1 MCVAVCAGCIR
12 LHVIMSSS
20 HGPSITH
27 QDSFGGESDSLEYY
41 IKFPAGNSDTMNGG
55 GGGGGAQVY
64 QSGQG
69 GGQGQG
75 QLQQQQQ
82 HLAGPPPPAGA
93 ESDYVFVVNGETSN
107 IPIVLLLGWAGCQ
120 DKYLVKYS
128 QIYEERG

>member
-1 MCVAVCAGCIR
+1 MCAWLCVCCIR

-55 GGGGGAQVY
+55 GGQVY